1 MPHTVVI
8 SIRWRSST
16 QVRSRVR
23 FQSFGRLIGEGRP
36 RFALSRQSR
45 RSPNR
50 IYCYTASRSPLAI
63 SLSSRATDQQLFSR
77 LQSLHRHPHTKHPAY
92 IRSSTP
98 SNGLATIQQIR
109 IDHTFAIL
117 RAARSVFRTFP
128 SRPIDPGSRDLSKAF
143 RPSFEGSVRRPLA
156 SRVPIHSHSF
166 GSPRHRS
173 PSWQHL

>member
-1 MPHTVVI
+1 MEVLDSISGQIPVVRAI
-8 SIRWRSST
+8 DRR
-16 QVRSRVR
+16 
-23 FQSFGRLIGEGRP
+23 RP
-36 RFALSRQSR
+36 TARFALSRQSR

-77 LQSLHRHPHTKHPAY
+77 LQSLHRHPHTKHPAS

-143 RPSFEGSVRRPLA
+143 RWPSFEGSVRRPLA

-173 PSWQHL
+173 PSSQHL